1 MPQNKPI
8 PKIKGEFIL
17 GNLRQMKANPF
28 QALCDWQRDY
38 GDLVSFRLA
47 IRHFYL
53 ISHPKLIEQ
62 ALIKQSDIFVKMYD
76 PKKPTGLALVL
87 GQGLV
92 TSQGELWQRQRRLMQ
107 PVFQRSNLASLHSQ
121 IVAAGNNLLAR
132 WRLLGDGAQV
142 NLADEMMQ
150 VTLEVITQTMFST
163 SVLDKIEHI
172 APALDT
178 LLRYAAKSVMNP
190 LRMPLSIPT
199 QANREFNAAIAVLDD
214 VIYGLIGQRRNQAAA
229 HNDLLDMLLNASD
242 ENGELMSDKQVR
254 DEVITIFTAGHETT
268 ANLLTWTLYL
278 LARHPD
284 VLAKLR
290 HELDTL
296 LQGKIPTAE
305 NLQQLVYTRAV
316 LNESM
321 RLRPPVGIMMR
332 KITKDTEIDGY
343 SLKRGRLAMFSI
355 YNIHHH
361 PDFWPQPERFD
372 PERFLS
378 DENRRFSFMPFG
390 TGERICIGNH
400 FALLESQLLLSM
412 IIQHFDLQ
420 LLNTDEA
427 EIEMAVTLKPK
438 GGVPAKLAVRNRQTM
453 PSGEPSDTCTDIK
466 T

>member
-1 MPQNKPI
+1 MPQNKPV
-8 PKIKGEFIL
+8 PKIKGEFLL

-38 GDLVSFRLA
+38 GDLVRFRLA
-47 IRHFYL
+47 TRHFYL

-62 ALIKQSDIFVKMYD
+62 ALIKQSDTFVKMYD
-76 PKKPTGLALVL
+76 PKKPTGLGLVL

-107 PVFQRSNLASLHSQ
+107 PVFQRSNLASLHAQ
-121 IVAAGNNLLAR
+121 IVMAGNNLLAR

-178 LLRYAAKSVMNP
+178 ALRYAAKSVMNP
-190 LRMPLSIPT
+190 LRIPLSIPT
-199 QANREFNAAIAVLDD
+199 QANREFNAASALLDE
-214 VIYGLIGQRRNQAAA
+214 VIYGIIEQRRTQTAV
-229 HNDLLDMLLNASD
+229 HNDLLAMLLNASD
-242 ENGELMSDKQVR
+242 DKGNLMSDKQIR
-254 DEVITIFTAGHETT
+254 DEVITIFSAGHETT
-268 ANLLTWTLYL
+268 ANLLSWTLYL

-290 HELDTL
+290 QELDTL
-296 LQGKIPTAE
+296 VQGEIPTAE
-305 NLQQLVYTRAV
+305 DLQQLVYTRAV

-321 RLRPPVGIMMR
+321 RFRPPVGIIMR
-332 KITKDTEIDGY
+332 KIIKDTEIDGY
-343 SLKRGRLAMFSI
+343 SLKQGGLAIFSI

-361 PDFWPQPERFD
+361 PDFWQQPEQFD
-372 PERFLS
+372 PERFLNG
-378 DENRRFSFMPFG
+378 ENRRFSFMPFG

-400 FALLESQLLLSM
+400 FALLESQILLSM
-412 IIQHFDLQ
+412 IVQNFDLQ

-438 GGVPAKLAVRNRQTM
+438 GGIPVKLTARSRHR
-453 PSGEPSDTCTDIK
+453 
-466 T
+466 

>member
-1 MPQNKPI
+1 MPQNKTI
-8 PKIKGEFIL
+8 PKIKGEFLL

-38 GDLVSFRLA
+38 GDLVRFRLA

-92 TSQGELWQRQRRLMQ
+92 TSQGDLWQRQRRLMQ
-107 PVFQRSNLASLHSQ
+107 PVFQRSNVAALLPQ
-121 IVAAGNNLLAR
+121 IVTAGNNLLTR

-178 LLRYAAKSVMNP
+178 VLRYAAKSVMNP
-190 LRMPLSIPT
+190 LRIPLFIPT
-199 QANREFNAAIAVLDD
+199 QANREFNEASALLDE
-214 VIYGLIGQRRNQAAA
+214 VIYGIIEQRRAQAIA

-242 ENGELMSDKQVR
+242 DNGNLMSDKQIR
-254 DEVITIFTAGHETT
+254 DEVITIFSAGHETT
-268 ANLLTWTLYL
+268 ANLLSWTLYL
-278 LARHPD
+278 LSRDPD
-284 VLAKLR
+284 VQAKLR
-290 HELDTL
+290 QELDTL

-305 NLQQLVYTRAV
+305 DLQQLVYTRAV

-332 KITKDTEIDGY
+332 RISKDTELDGY
-343 SLKRGRLAMFSI
+343 SLKQGRLAMFNI

-361 PDFWPQPERFD
+361 PDFWQKPERFD
-372 PERFLS
+372 PERFLNG
-378 DENRRFSFMPFG
+378 ENHRFSFMPFG
-390 TGERICIGNH
+390 TGERVCIGNH

-412 IIQHFDLQ
+412 IVQHFDLQ
-420 LLNTDEA
+420 LLNKGEA
-427 EIEMAVTLKPK
+427 EVEMAVTLKPK
-438 GGVPAKLAVRNRQTM
+438 GGVAATLAVRRR
-453 PSGEPSDTCTDIK
+453 
-466 T
+466 

>member
-8 PKIKGEFIL
+8 PKIKGEFLL

-28 QALCDWQRDY
+28 QALCNWQRDY
-38 GDLVSFRLA
+38 GDLASFSLA
-47 IRHFYL
+47 TRHFYL

-92 TSQGELWQRQRRLMQ
+92 TSQGELWQKQRRLMQ

-121 IVAAGNNLLAR
+121 IVTAGSHLLAR

-163 SVLDKIEHI
+163 SVLDKIERI
-172 APALDT
+172 APALDM

-190 LRMPLSIPT
+190 LRMPLFIPT
-199 QANREFNAAIAVLDD
+199 QANREFKAASAVVDD
-214 VIYGLIGQRRNQAAA
+214 VIYGIIEQRRTQTAV

-242 ENGELMSDKQVR
+242 DSGSFMSDKQIR
-254 DEVITIFTAGHETT
+254 DEVTTIFSAGHETT
-268 ANLLTWTLYL
+268 ANLLSWTLYL

-290 HELDTL
+290 QELDTL
-296 LQGKIPTAE
+296 LQGKVPTAE
-305 NLQQLVYTRAV
+305 DLQQLVYTRAV

-321 RLRPPVGIMMR
+321 RFRPPVGILMR

-343 SLKRGRLAMFSI
+343 SLKQGRLAMFSI

-400 FALLESQLLLSM
+400 FALLESQILLSM
-412 IIQHFDLQ
+412 IIQNFDLQ
-420 LLNTDEA
+420 LVNKDEA

-438 GGVPAKLAVRNRQTM
+438 GGVPAKLSVRSR
-453 PSGEPSDTCTDIK
+453 
-466 T
+466 

>member
-1 MPQNKPI
+1 MSQNKTI
-8 PKIKGEFIL
+8 PKIKAEFLL

-38 GDLVSFRLA
+38 GDLASFRLA
-47 IRHFYL
+47 TRRFYL

-62 ALIKQSDIFVKMYD
+62 TLIKQSDIFVKMYD

-107 PVFQRSNLASLHSQ
+107 PVFQRSNLASLLPQ
-121 IVAAGNNLLAR
+121 IVTTGNNLLAR
-132 WRLLGDGAQV
+132 WRLLGEGAEV
-142 NLADEMMQ
+142 NLADEMMR

-163 SVLDKIEHI
+163 SVLDKIERI

-190 LRMPLSIPT
+190 LRMPLCIPT
-199 QANREFNAAIAVLDD
+199 QANREFNAASALLDD
-214 VIYGLIGQRRNQAAA
+214 LIYGIIEQRRAQPTA

-242 ENGELMSDKQVR
+242 DNGELMSDKQVR

-284 VLAKLR
+284 ALAKLR
-290 HELDTL
+290 QELDTL
-296 LQGKIPTAE
+296 VQGEIPTAE
-305 NLQQLVYTRAV
+305 DLQQFVYTRAV

-332 KITKDTEIDGY
+332 RISKDTELDGY
-343 SLKRGRLAMFSI
+343 LLKQDRLAMFSI

-361 PDFWPQPERFD
+361 PDFWQQPEQFD

-378 DENRRFSFMPFG
+378 AENRRFSFMPFG
-390 TGERICIGNH
+390 TGERVCIGNH
-400 FALLESQLLLSM
+400 FALLESQLLLNM

-420 LLNTDEA
+420 LLDTDET
-427 EIEMAVTLKPK
+427 EIELAVTLKPK
-438 GGVPAKLAVRNRQTM
+438 GGVPVKLAVRNKHR
-453 PSGEPSDTCTDIK
+453 
-466 T
+466 

>member
-1 MPQNKPI
+1 MPQNKTI
-8 PKIKGEFIL
+8 QKIKGEFLL

-28 QALCDWQRDY
+28 QSLCDWRRDY
-38 GDLVSFRLA
+38 GNLVSFRLA
-47 IRHFYL
+47 TRHFYL

-62 ALIKQSDIFVKMYD
+62 ALIKQSDVFVKMYD

-107 PVFQRSNLASLHSQ
+107 PVFQRRNLASLLPQ
-121 IVAAGNNLLAR
+121 IVTAGNNLLAR
-132 WRLLGDGAQV
+132 WRLLGDGAEV
-142 NLADEMMQ
+142 NLADEMMRL
-150 VTLEVITQTMFST
+150 TLEVITQTMFST
-163 SVLDKIEHI
+163 SVLDKIERV

-178 LLRYAAKSVMNP
+178 LLRYAAKSVVNP
-190 LRMPLSIPT
+190 FRMPLFIPT
-199 QANREFNAAIAVLDD
+199 QANREFNAASALLDD
-214 VIYGLIGQRRNQAAA
+214 LIYGIIEQRRSQSTV

-242 ENGELMSDKQVR
+242 DNGELMSDKQIR

-290 HELDTL
+290 QELDN
-296 LQGKIPTAE
+296 LQGNIPTAE
-305 NLQQLVYTRAV
+305 DLQQLVYTKAV

-332 KITKDTEIDGY
+332 RISKDTEVDGY
-343 SLKRGRLAMFSI
+343 LLKQGRLAIFSI

-361 PDFWPQPERFD
+361 PDFWQQPEQFD

-378 DENRRFSFMPFG
+378 AENRRFSFMPFG

-412 IIQHFDLQ
+412 IIQHFDVQ
-420 LLNTDEA
+420 LLNTEEA
-427 EIEMAVTLKPK
+427 EVEMAVTLKPK
-438 GGVPAKLAVRNRQTM
+438 GGVPVKLAVRN
-453 PSGEPSDTCTDIK
+453 
-466 T
+466 

>member
-1 MPQNKPI
+1 
-8 PKIKGEFIL
+8 
-17 GNLRQMKANPF
+17 MKANPF

-38 GDLVSFRLA
+38 GDLTSFRLA
-47 IRHFYL
+47 TRHFYL
-53 ISHPKLIEQ
+53 ISHPKLVEQ

-76 PKKPTGLALVL
+76 PKKPTGLGLVL

-121 IVAAGNNLLAR
+121 IVTAGNNLLAR

-190 LRMPLSIPT
+190 LRMPLFIPT
-199 QANREFNAAIAVLDD
+199 PANREFNAASALLDE
-214 VIYGLIGQRRNQAAA
+214 VIYGIIEQRRSQAAA
-229 HNDLLDMLLNASD
+229 HNDFLDMLLNTSD
-242 ENGELMSDKQVR
+242 GNGELMSDKQVR

-268 ANLLTWTLYL
+268 ANLLSWTLYL
-278 LARHPD
+278 LVRHPD

-290 HELDTL
+290 QELDTL
-296 LQGKIPTAE
+296 LQGKIPTTE
-305 NLQQLVYTRAV
+305 DLQQLVYTKAV

-321 RLRPPVGIMMR
+321 RFRPPVGILMR
-332 KITKDTEIDGY
+332 KIIKDTEIDGY
-343 SLKRGRLAMFSI
+343 ALKQGRLAMFSI

-412 IIQHFDLQ
+412 IVQHFDLQ

-427 EIEMAVTLKPK
+427 EVEMAVTLKPK
-438 GGVPAKLAVRNRQTM
+438 GGVPVKLVARSRYL
-453 PSGEPSDTCTDIK
+453 
-466 T
+466 

>member
-1 MPQNKPI
+1 MPQNKTI
-8 PKIKGEFIL
+8 PKIKGEFLL
-17 GNLRQMKANPF
+17 GNLHQMKANPF

-92 TSQGELWQRQRRLMQ
+92 TSQGDLWQRQRRLMQ
-107 PVFQRSNLASLHSQ
+107 PVFQRSNLASLLPQ
-121 IVAAGNNLLAR
+121 IVTAGNNLLAR

-163 SVLDKIEHI
+163 SVLDKIERI

-190 LRMPLSIPT
+190 LRIPLFIPT
-199 QANREFNAAIAVLDD
+199 QANREFNTARAVVDE
-214 VIYGLIGQRRNQAAA
+214 VIYGIIEQRRAQPAA

-242 ENGELMSDKQVR
+242 DNGELMSDKQVR

-268 ANLLTWTLYL
+268 ANLLSWTLYL

-290 HELDTL
+290 QELDTFV
-296 LQGKIPTAE
+296 QGKIPTAE
-305 NLQQLVYTRAV
+305 DLQQLVYTRAV

-332 KITKDTEIDGY
+332 RISKDTELDGHL
-343 SLKRGRLAMFSI
+343 LKQGRLAMFSI

-361 PDFWPQPERFD
+361 PDFWQQPEQFD
-372 PERFLS
+372 PDRFLNT
-378 DENRRFSFMPFG
+378 ENRRFSFMPFG

-412 IIQHFDLQ
+412 IIQHFDWQ
-420 LLNTDEA
+420 LLSTDEA

-438 GGVPAKLAVRNRQTM
+438 GGIPAKLAVRSMHR
-453 PSGEPSDTCTDIK
+453 
-466 T
+466 

>member
-1 MPQNKPI
+1 MPQNKTI
-8 PKIKGEFIL
+8 PKIKGEFLL

-38 GDLVSFRLA
+38 GDLVRFRLA
-47 IRHFYL
+47 TRHFYL

-76 PKKPTGLALVL
+76 PKKPSGLGLVL

-92 TSQGELWQRQRRLMQ
+92 TSQGDLWQRQRRLMQ

-121 IVAAGNNLLAR
+121 IVTAGNNLLVR

-178 LLRYAAKSVMNP
+178 ALRYAAKSVMNP
-190 LRMPLSIPT
+190 LRIPLSIPT
-199 QANREFNAAIAVLDD
+199 QANREFNAASALLDE
-214 VIYGLIGQRRNQAAA
+214 VIYGIIQQRRTQKTV
-229 HNDLLDMLLNASD
+229 HNDLLAMLLNASD
-242 ENGELMSDKQVR
+242 DNGELMSDKQVR
-254 DEVITIFTAGHETT
+254 DEVTTIFTAGHETT

-290 HELDTL
+290 QELDTL
-296 LQGKIPTAE
+296 LQGKTPTADD
-305 NLQQLVYTRAV
+305 LQPLVYTRAV

-321 RLRPPVGIMMR
+321 RFRPPVGIMMR
-332 KITKDTEIDGY
+332 RITKDTEIDGH
-343 SLKRGRLAMFSI
+343 SLNQGRLAIFSI

-361 PDFWPQPERFD
+361 PDFWQQPEQFD
-372 PERFLS
+372 PERFLNG
-378 DENRRFSFMPFG
+378 ENRRFSFMPFG

-400 FALLESQLLLSM
+400 FALLESQILLSM
-412 IIQHFDLQ
+412 IVQNFDLQ

-438 GGVPAKLAVRNRQTM
+438 GGIPVKLTARSRHR
-453 PSGEPSDTCTDIK
+453 
-466 T
+466 

>member
-1 MPQNKPI
+1 MPQNKTI
-8 PKIKGEFIL
+8 PEIKDEFLL
-17 GNLRQMKANPF
+17 GSLRQMKANSF

-47 IRHFYL
+47 TRHFYL

-107 PVFQRSNLASLHSQ
+107 PVFQRRNLASLLPQ
-121 IVAAGNNLLAR
+121 IVTAGNNLLAR
-132 WRLLGDGAQV
+132 WRLLGDEAEV

-163 SVLDKIEHI
+163 SVLDKIERI

-178 LLRYAAKSVMNP
+178 LLRYAAKSVVNP
-190 LRMPLSIPT
+190 LRIPLFIPT
-199 QANREFNAAIAVLDD
+199 QTNREFNAASAVLDD
-214 VIYGLIGQRRNQAAA
+214 LIYGIIEQRRAQTTV
-229 HNDLLDMLLNASD
+229 HNDLLDMLLNATD
-242 ENGELMSDKQVR
+242 DNGNKMSDKQIR

-290 HELDTL
+290 QELDTL
-296 LQGKIPTAE
+296 LQGNIPTAE
-305 NLQQLVYTRAV
+305 DLQQLVYTKAV

-321 RLRPPVGIMMR
+321 RFRPPVGIMMR
-332 KITKDTEIDGY
+332 RISKDTELDGY
-343 SLKRGRLAMFSI
+343 LLKQGRLVIFSI

-361 PDFWPQPERFD
+361 PDFWQQPEQFD

-378 DENRRFSFMPFG
+378 SENRRFSFMPFG

-412 IIQHFDLQ
+412 IVQHFDLQ
-420 LLNTDEA
+420 LLDSDEA

-438 GGVPAKLAVRNRQTM
+438 GGVPVKLAVRNR
-453 PSGEPSDTCTDIK
+453 
-466 T
+466 